1 MEWTTKTA
9 IYSFI
14 KDGARRAAQG
24 SLLIVCIMSHG
35 SAGTLRSEDG
45 DGCVLIND
53 LIARLTGRLPEDLP
67 LVSPRLPM
75 SNNVLTS
82 DQAKANITNN
92 HQKVLVPYR
101 ISVEFRHRLII
112 DVVVEFTCP
121 IAKHLVLAGQ

>member
-1 MEWTTKTA
+1 
-9 IYSFI
+9 
-14 KDGARRAAQG
+14 
-24 SLLIVCIMSHG
+24 MSHG

-67 LVSPRLPM
+67 LVSPRLPT
-75 SNNVLTS
+75 SNNVLKP
-82 DQAKANITNN
+82 DQAKANITDTL
-92 HQKVLVPYR
+92 QTILVPCQ
-101 ISVEFRHRLII
+101 IAVEFRHKLII